1 MPWGGERMAKRD
13 LSTID
18 LVQQKL
24 RLAEDVMI
32 WPVRECGELVYRFEI
47 PALHQF
53 FRVGY
58 AEYVLISM
66 LDGKTT
72 LPEACGLGR
81 CQTRARCTNHCT
93 GIDDRSLVDRASTCV
108 P

>member
-1 MPWGGERMAKRD
+1 MAKRD

-47 PALHQF
+47 PSLHQF

-72 LPEACGLGR
+72 LPEACGLAAAKLGPDAPTAA
-81 CQTRARCTNHCT
+81 Q
-93 GIDDRSLVDRASTCV
+93 ASTIARWLIDHQLAHLE
-108 P
+108 